1 LRSLSKRR
9 LMLNFYVRLGCKSY
23 RFILVHLNLR
33 LVASLSFGY
42 VCDAYSKANL
52 GSDLGL
58 DGLQNRLK

>member
-1 LRSLSKRR
+1 
-9 LMLNFYVRLGCKSY
+9 MLNFYVRLGCKSY
-23 RFILVHLNLR
+23 GFILVHLNLR

>member
-1 LRSLSKRR
+1 
-9 LMLNFYVRLGCKSY
+9 MLNFYVQLGCESY

-33 LVASLSFGY
+33 PVVNLSFGY
-42 VCDAYSKANL
+42 VCDTYGKANL